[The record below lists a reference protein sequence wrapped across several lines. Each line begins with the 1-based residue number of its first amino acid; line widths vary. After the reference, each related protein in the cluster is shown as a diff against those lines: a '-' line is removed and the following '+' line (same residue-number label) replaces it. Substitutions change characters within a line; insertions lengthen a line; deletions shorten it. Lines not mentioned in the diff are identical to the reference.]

1 VSSPIVGS
9 SLHEIARKRGRSCLD
24 RVGLN
29 VRLQAEKTA
38 EEHQALGQVSQTVLV
53 VDDEE
58 NTRLGMSKLLAHE
71 GYAVISAASA
81 EEALV
86 YLGQSPVD
94 VVISDVK
101 MPGMGGLHF
110 LRELGRRHPGT
121 AVIMVTAFAEVE
133 SYIEAMSLGAFEYLH
148 KPVRVDELR
157 SAICKLTSRL

>member
-1 VSSPIVGS
+1 MG
-9 SLHEIARKRGRSCLD
+9 
-24 RVGLN
+24 
-29 VRLQAEKTA
+29 QA
-38 EEHQALGQVSQTVLV
+38 SQTVLV

-58 NTRLGMSKLLAHE
+58 NTRLGMSKLLTHE
-71 GYAVISAASA
+71 GYAVVSAASA

-86 YLGQSPVD
+86 YLGQSSVD

-121 AVIMVTAFAEVE
+121 AVIMVTAFGEVE

-157 SAICKLTSRL
+157 SAMCKLTSRD